1 MTESGDQSPDGQLA
15 KTSRE
20 RSRFNTASSEALR
33 LLREQIRNKFE
44 SRDDAWLTMDEN
56 KDSQISIQ
64 EFRLFLNTE
73 FHINNSEFVHSL
85 FCEIDEDGDGSIS
98 LTEFKA
104 RVQDHIKLPGGSQ
117 KKVGMGKFSR
127 RHSSAEMMPVPAKEE
142 PSLDNVRQRRYS
154 LGDKHDLSLLG
165 SADEAGS
172 DEHKGVQ
179 VKQTKVRKPTK
190 ALKQKI
196 DGHK

>member
-56 KDSQISIQ
+56 K
-64 EFRLFLNTE
+64 
-73 FHINNSEFVHSL
+73 
-85 FCEIDEDGDGSIS
+85 DGDGSIS